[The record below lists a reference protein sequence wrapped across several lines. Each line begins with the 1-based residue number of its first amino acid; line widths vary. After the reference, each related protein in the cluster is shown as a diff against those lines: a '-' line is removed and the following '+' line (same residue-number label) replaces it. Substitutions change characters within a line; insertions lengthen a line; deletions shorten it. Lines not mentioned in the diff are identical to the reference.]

1 MTLMFLFFM
10 IFGVLSCMPAW
21 FASRRRQQASG
32 WDLFVALPGCLCWIA
47 LAGLGVGPQSL
58 SNLVV
63 ELFDLVLGSIV
74 LYYLKVFLLDRFTEK
89 PGRNTAYIVAIT
101 LVAAILLR
109 LLMPVL
115 PE

>member
-1 MTLMFLFFM
+1 MFLFFL
-10 IFGVLSCMPAW
+10 IFGVLSCLPAW

-32 WDLFVALPGCLCWIA
+32 WDLLVALPGCLCWIA

-74 LYYLKVFLLDRFTEK
+74 LYYLKVFLLDRFTEN
-89 PGRNTAYIVAIT
+89 PGRNTVYVVVISVA
-101 LVAAILLR
+101 VAVLLR
-109 LLMPVL
+109 LFMPVL